1 MPHSLR
7 LQHHRSNGFYS
18 ILLFTYLYA
27 APLADYPCYNYR
39 TITAVCIRFS
49 KGLARLTSELYCLR
63 VDNKIREF
71 FCQCNLFRFSTF
83 LIHIV
88 GIGHIWHHV
97 FTHRHRPSFVRRIAS
112 SESAQ
117 WIKIAKLDHCL
128 FSIWTSHFNSSFII
142 SSALLWF

>member
-1 MPHSLR
+1 MD
-7 LQHHRSNGFYS
+7 S
-18 ILLFTYLYA
+18 ILFYYSHIYMRRHLQII
-27 APLADYPCYNYR
+27 R
-39 TITAVCIRFS
+39 VTITITVVCIRFS

-112 SESAQ
+112 PESAQ
-117 WIKIAKLDHCL
+117 WIKTAKLDHRL